1 MRRGAGWAGEG
12 EAVPSPLAHAA
23 APCHP
28 AGWVQAFCH
37 PSRCFKAPNGSV
49 KGKYRSSGRGQL
61 VGPPRPATSWVLD
74 AAEGHAELCPGCAAR
89 PFAFWGQIPPAAPIW
104 WSRGSRCSSRGQ
116 VAVPVSPSLLPSH
129 MDGAAAGSTRVF
141 ASRAPKSCPFPPPAM
156 PQQDEASRSDLQ
168 PSPGS
173 APPSKRRSQEGST
186 PRAAHLGLLKIPLA
200 GCFSHSELRQTPVLN
215 ESAHGCNTL

>member
-23 APCHP
+23 ALCHP

-37 PSRCFKAPNGSV
+37 PSRCFKALNGSEMANT
-49 KGKYRSSGRGQL
+49 GALGEDSWWD
-61 VGPPRPATSWVLD
+61 PPVQPPAGCWLMQRVMQSCALGVQPVLLLLG
-74 AAEGHAELCPGCAAR
+74 E
-89 PFAFWGQIPPAAPIW
+89 QIPLAAPIW
-104 WSRGSRCSSRGQ
+104 WSRGSHCGSRRQ
-116 VAVPVSPSLLPSH
+116 VAVPGSPSLLPSH
-129 MDGAAAGSTRVF
+129 TDGAAAGSTRVF
-141 ASRAPKSCPFPPPAM
+141 ASRAPKSCPFPPPGM

-186 PRAAHLGLLKIPLA
+186 PRAAHLGLLKIPLE
-200 GCFSHSELRQTPVLN
+200 GCFSHSELRQLQ
-215 ESAHGCNTL
+215 C